1 MHASE
6 PLPPGAHDPALA
18 SHLQGRDVHCKKCK
32 YNLRDLSTNRCPE
45 CGTTYM
51 LAGGTPI
58 SEIADPSGPSSSP
71 CPTCGYDRSGLPGS
85 TCPECGY
92 DPAIPKPAEPP
103 PSNAPLPR
111 VVQIHVPI
119 WPRVVRNTLHWIA
132 ILGHALGWVAAA
144 FFVLGWLAVPDE
156 IRAARSNSGVA
167 RIILLHTARTILPI
181 VAFIVAL
188 IWHRHQRPV
197 QRRSVQNLLS
207 SIALGWLWLI
217 VLYLVW
223 RLVPP

>member
-1 MHASE
+1 VVRWLLVALLATAGVGHFTAAEAFRAQVPTWMPWPEFVIAASGVVE
-6 PLPPGAHDPALA
+6 LALA
-18 SHLQGRDVHCKKCK
+18 GA
-32 YNLRDLSTNRCPE
+32 
-45 CGTTYM
+45 
-51 LAGGTPI
+51 LAF
-58 SEIADPSGPSSSP
+58 
-71 CPTCGYDRSGLPGS
+71 
-85 TCPECGY
+85 
-92 DPAIPKPAEPP
+92 
-103 PSNAPLPR
+103 AP
-111 VVQIHVPI
+111 
-119 WPRVVRNTLHWIA
+119 VRHRPLV
-132 ILGHALGWVAAA
+132 GWVAAA